1 MRTNIVID
9 DGLMEEALRLSGA
22 KTKRDAV
29 HKALEEFIAGLKR
42 RDLKEIRG
50 KIEFAAG
57 YDYKKLRRR

>member
-1 MRTNIVID
+1 
-9 DGLMEEALRLSGA
+9 MEEALRLSGA
-22 KTKRDAV
+22 KTKKDAV
-29 HKALEEFIAGLKR
+29 RLALEELVAGRKR

>member
-1 MRTNIVID
+1 MRTNIVIAD
-9 DGLMEEALRLSGA
+9 DLMEEALRLSGA

-29 HKALEEFIAGLKR
+29 RQALEEFIAGRKR

>member
-9 DGLMEEALRLSGA
+9 DDLMEEVLRLSGA

-29 HKALEEFIAGLKR
+29 HKALEEFVAGRKR
-42 RDLKEIRG
+42 RDLKEIGG

-57 YDYKKLRRR
+57 YDYKKMRRR